1 MLEKKINYSLDDVSI
16 IPEVQGKNSRKEC
29 NPFVDGINKLPI
41 FCAPMQAVCD
51 EHNFFYFMKNGITP
65 IIPRNINITTRMKC
79 MKDLVQWVAFGLEE
93 FRECF
98 VEKLMITTEF
108 KNYTY
113 NVCIDIAN
121 GHIRELPELIQIAK
135 KNYPNMEIM
144 VGNIAN
150 EETFEKLSRAGAD
163 YIRVGIG
170 GGACCLTSTNTGVH
184 YPMASLINEC
194 KRIKFNKNLNAK
206 IVADGGIDDYG
217 KAIKALALG
226 ADYVMMG
233 TMLAK
238 CYESA
243 AEPTFK
249 YADYLWREF
258 YHNGL
263 AEKSISNFMGDGL
276 WKNMLYDSSISED
289 EKRDNARTAKARGF
303 TKTIY
308 GMSTP
313 QAQQAI
319 DESKPVR
326 PTEGL
331 EREIPIE
338 YTVNEFADNFKAY
351 LRSAMAYT
359 NCSTLDEFQ
368 SGSVI
373 LNVLNNKCYN
383 NIN

>member
-1 MLEKKINYSLDDVSI
+1 MLENKTNYSLDDVSI
-16 IPEVQGKNSRKEC
+16 IPEVTGKNSRKEC
-29 NPFVDGINKLPI
+29 NPFIDGINKLPI

-51 EHNFFYFMKNGITP
+51 EHNFFYFMENGITP
-65 IIPRNINITTRMKC
+65 IIPRNIYFNDRRKLLLEYGLWC
-79 MKDLVQWVAFGLEE
+79 AFGLDE
-93 FRECF
+93 FRKVFIEGPLF
-98 VEKLMITTEF
+98 SSPEI
-108 KNYTY
+108 NDRYRI
-113 NVCIDIAN
+113 CIDIAN
-121 GHIRELPELIQIAK
+121 GHIKELPELIQIAK

-150 EETFEKLSRAGAD
+150 PDTFAELSRAGAD
-163 YIRVGIG
+163 YVRVGIG
-170 GGACCLTSTNTGVH
+170 GGACCLTSTNTGIH
-184 YPMASLINEC
+184 YPMASLIDRCYTIVYNNAL
-194 KRIKFNKNLNAK
+194 KAK

-217 KAIKALALG
+217 KAMKALALG

-243 AEPTFK
+243 AVPTFK

-258 YHNGL
+258 YHDGL
-263 AEKSISNFMGDGL
+263 AEKSISNFMGEGL
-276 WKNMLYDSSISED
+276 WKNMLYDSSIAED
-289 EKRDNARTAKARGF
+289 EKRENVRTAKARGF
-303 TKTIY
+303 MKTIY

-319 DESKPVR
+319 NETKPVR

-331 EREIPIE
+331 VREIPIE
-338 YTVNEFADNFKAY
+338 YTVKQFSDNFKAY

-359 NCSTLDEFQ
+359 NCTTLEQFQ
-368 SGSVI
+368 SGNVT
-373 LNVLNNKCYN
+373 LNVMNNKCYN

>member
-1 MLEKKINYSLDDVSI
+1 MLVNNTNYSLDDVSI
-16 IPEVQGKNSRKEC
+16 IPAVAGKNSRKEC
-29 NPFVDGINKLPI
+29 NPFIDGINKLPI
-41 FCAPMQAVCD
+41 FCAPMQAVSD
-51 EHNFFYFMKNGITP
+51 ENNFFYFMENGITP
-65 IIPRNINITTRMKC
+65 IIPRNIDKATRLKC
-79 MKDLVQWVAFGLEE
+79 MKEYQLWVAFGLEE
-93 FRECF
+93 FRDSF
-98 VEKLMITTEF
+98 IEKLIIPTEF
-108 KNYTY
+108 KYY
-113 NVCIDIAN
+113 VYKVCIDIAN
-121 GHIRELPELIQIAK
+121 GHIKELPELISIAK

-170 GGACCLTSTNTGVH
+170 GGACCLTSTNTGIH

-194 KRIKFNKNLNAK
+194 KRIKFNNNLKAK

-217 KAIKALALG
+217 KAMKALALG

-238 CYESA
+238 CFESA
-243 AEPTFK
+243 GTPNK
-249 YADYLWREF
+249 EF
-258 YHNGL
+258 MNKLHELYN
-263 AEKSISNFMGDGL
+263 S
-276 WKNMLYDSSISED
+276 LYDEVTVRDFNELSIWKKLIYDSKNTE
-289 EKRDNARTAKARGF
+289 ENKILTISMGKHRGF
-303 TKTIY
+303 KKIIY

-319 DESKPVR
+319 DSSKPIR

-338 YTVNEFADNFKAY
+338 YTIKQFSDNFKVY

-359 NCSTLDEFQ
+359 DCTTLEQFQ
-368 SGSVI
+368 SGKVT
-373 LNVLNNKCYN
+373 LNIMNNKCYN
-383 NIN
+383 IIN

>member
-16 IPEVQGKNSRKEC
+16 IPEVTGKNSRKEC
-29 NPFVDGINKLPI
+29 NPFIDGINKLPI

-51 EHNFFYFMKNGITP
+51 ERNYNIFQKNGITP
-65 IIPRNINITTRMKC
+65 IIPRNIDISVRTDIIENKHIWC
-79 MKDLVQWVAFGLEE
+79 AFGLEE
-93 FRECF
+93 FRKF
-98 VEKLMITTEF
+98 FIEF
-108 KNYTY
+108 PNLPS
-113 NVCIDIAN
+113 NVYYRTCIDIAN
-121 GHIRELPELIQIAK
+121 GHIRELPELVQIAK

-150 EETFEKLSRAGAD
+150 PLTFEKLSLAGAD

-170 GGACCLTSTNTGVH
+170 GGACCLTSTNTGIH
-184 YPMASLINEC
+184 FPMASLIDEC
-194 KRIKFNKNLNAK
+194 KEVKDSYNLKAK

-217 KAIKALALG
+217 KAMKALALG

-243 AEPTFK
+243 AEPTFM

-263 AEKSISNFMGDGL
+263 AEKSISNFMGDEL

-338 YTVNEFADNFKAY
+338 YTVNEFAENFKAY

-359 NCSTLDEFQ
+359 SRTTLEQFQ
-368 SGSVI
+368 CGSVT
-373 LNVLNNKCYN
+373 LNVMNNKCYN

>member
-16 IPEVQGKNSRKEC
+16 IPEVTGKNSRKEC
-29 NPFVDGINKLPI
+29 NPFIDGINKLPI

-51 EHNFFYFMKNGITP
+51 ERNYNIFQKNGITP
-65 IIPRNINITTRMKC
+65 IIPRNIDISVRTDIIGNKHIWC
-79 MKDLVQWVAFGLEE
+79 AFGLEE
-93 FRECF
+93 FEESFLRNSEMPF
-98 VEKLMITTEF
+98 FARYRI
-108 KNYTY
+108 
-113 NVCIDIAN
+113 CIDIAN
-121 GHIRELPELIQIAK
+121 GHIKNLPELIKTAK
-135 KNYPNMEIM
+135 KQYPCMFLM
-144 VGNIAN
+144 VGNVAN
-150 EETFEKLSRAGAD
+150 PDTFAELSRAGAD

-170 GGACCLTSTNTGVH
+170 GGACCLTSTNTGIH
-184 YPMASLINEC
+184 FPMASLIEEC
-194 KRIKFNKNLNAK
+194 KNNYYGLTAK

-217 KAIKALALG
+217 KAMKALALG

-243 AEPTFK
+243 AVPTFR

-263 AEKSISNFMGDGL
+263 AEKSISNFMGKGL
-276 WKNMLYDSSISED
+276 WKNMLYDSSISEV
-289 EKRDNARTAKARGF
+289 EKRDNVRTAKTKGF
-303 TKTIY
+303 MKTIY

-338 YTVNEFADNFKAY
+338 YTVNEFAENFKAY

>member
-1 MLEKKINYSLDDVSI
+1 MFEKKINYSLDEVSI
-16 IPEVQGKNSRKEC
+16 IPAVTGKNSRKEC
-29 NPFVDGINKLPI
+29 NPFIDGINKLPI

-65 IIPRNINITTRMKC
+65 IIPRNIDIATRMKC
-79 MKDLVQWVAFGLEE
+79 MKDYQLWVAFGLEE
-93 FRECF
+93 FREVF

-108 KNYTY
+108 KHYVY
-113 NVCIDIAN
+113 RVCIDIAN
-121 GHIRELPELIQIAK
+121 GHIRELPELISIAK
-135 KNYPNMEIM
+135 KNYPNTEIM
-144 VGNIAN
+144 AGNVAN
-150 EETFEKLSRAGAD
+150 PDTFAELSRAGAD

-184 YPMASLINEC
+184 FPMASLIDEC
-194 KRIKFNKNLNAK
+194 KNRKHYYGLTAK

-217 KAIKALALG
+217 KAMKALALG

-243 AEPTFK
+243 AEPTFM

-338 YTVNEFADNFKAY
+338 YTVNEFAENFKAY

-359 NCSTLDEFQ
+359 NYSTLGEFQ
-368 SGSVI
+368 SGYVT
-373 LNVLNNKCYN
+373 LNVLNNKCYKN
-383 NIN
+383 NL

>member
-1 MLEKKINYSLDDVSI
+1 MLQNKINYSLDDVSI
-16 IPEVQGKNSRKEC
+16 IPEVTGKNSRKEC

-51 EHNFFYFMKNGITP
+51 EHNFFYFMENGITP
-65 IIPRNINITTRMKC
+65 IIPRNIDVATRMKC
-79 MKDLVQWVAFGLEE
+79 MKDYQLWVAFGLEE
-93 FRECF
+93 FRQFF
-98 VEKLMITTEF
+98 VEKLIIEAEF
-108 KNYTY
+108 RHYVYK
-113 NVCIDIAN
+113 VCIDIAN
-121 GHIRELPELIQIAK
+121 GHIKELPELIQIAK

-150 EETFEKLSRAGAD
+150 PLTFEKLSLAGAD

-170 GGACCLTSTNTGVH
+170 GGACCLTSTNTGIH
-184 YPMASLINEC
+184 FPMASLIDEC
-194 KRIKFNKNLNAK
+194 KEVKDSYNLKAK

-238 CYESA
+238 CFESA
-243 AEPTFK
+243 AEPHKLLLDNMYKIRNILGVRDIRDINFVP
-249 YADYLWREF
+249 YW
-258 YHNGL
+258 
-263 AEKSISNFMGDGL
+263 KSIFYDGRNEEAD
-276 WKNMLYDSSISED
+276 KIKAIEIS
-289 EKRDNARTAKARGF
+289 KQCGF
-303 TKTIY
+303 KKIIY

-313 QAQQAI
+313 QAQQVI
-319 DESKPVR
+319 DASKPIR

-338 YTVNEFADNFKAY
+338 YTIKQFSKNFEAY

-359 NCSTLDEFQ
+359 NCKKLQDFT
-368 SGSVI
+368 SGKVE
-373 LNVLNNKCYN
+373 LNIMNNKCYN
-383 NIN
+383 S

>member
-16 IPEVQGKNSRKEC
+16 IPAVTGKNSRREC
-29 NPFVDGINKLPI
+29 NPFVDNFAKLPI

-51 EHNFFYFMKNGITP
+51 ERNYKIFQENGITP
-65 IIPRNINITTRMKC
+65 MIPRTVALKERIKLLKN
-79 MKDLVQWVAFGLEE
+79 DLWCAFGLEE
-93 FRECF
+93 FEESFLRNSEMPF
-98 VEKLMITTEF
+98 FARYRI
-108 KNYTY
+108 
-113 NVCIDIAN
+113 CIDIAN
-121 GHIRELPELIQIAK
+121 GHIKNLPELIKMAK
-135 KNYPNMEIM
+135 KQYPCMVLM
-144 VGNIAN
+144 VGNVAN
-150 EETFEKLSRAGAD
+150 PDTFAELSRAGAD

-170 GGACCLTSTNTGVH
+170 GGACCLTSTNTGIH
-184 YPMASLINEC
+184 FPMATLIDEC
-194 KRIKFNKNLNAK
+194 RNRKHNYGLTTK

-217 KAIKALALG
+217 KAMKALALG

-243 AEPTFK
+243 AEPTFM

-276 WKNMLYDSSISED
+276 WKNMLYDSSMSED
-289 EKRDNARTAKARGF
+289 EKRGQVRTAKHRGF
-303 TKTIY
+303 MKTIY

-338 YTVNEFADNFKAY
+338 YTVNEFAENFKAY

>member
-1 MLEKKINYSLDDVSI
+1 MLQNKINYSLDDVSI
-16 IPEVQGKNSRKEC
+16 IPEVTGKNSRKEC
-29 NPFVDGINKLPI
+29 NPFVDSFAKLPI

-51 EHNFFYFMKNGITP
+51 EHNYTIFLENGITP
-65 IIPRNINITTRMKC
+65 MIPRTVALEERIKLLKT
-79 MKDLVQWVAFGLEE
+79 DLWCAFGLEE
-93 FRECF
+93 FEETFLRSSEMPVF
-98 VEKLMITTEF
+98 ARHK
-108 KNYTY
+108 
-113 NVCIDIAN
+113 VCIDIAN
-121 GHIRELPELIQIAK
+121 GHIQKLPELIKMAK
-135 KNYPNMEIM
+135 KQYPCMFLM
-144 VGNIAN
+144 VGNVAN
-150 EETFEKLSRAGAD
+150 PETFANLARSGAD

-170 GGACCLTSTNTGVH
+170 GGACCLTSTNTGIH
-184 YPMASLINEC
+184 FPMATLIDEC
-194 KRIKFNKNLNAK
+194 KKIKDNNSLNAK

-217 KAIKALALG
+217 KAVKALALG

-238 CYESA
+238 CFESA
-243 AEPTFK
+243 AEPTFM

-263 AEKSISNFMGDGL
+263 TEKSISNFMGDEL

-319 DESKPVR
+319 DESKPIR

-338 YTVNEFADNFKAY
+338 YTVNEFAENFKAY

-359 NCSTLDEFQ
+359 DCSTLEEFQ
-368 SGSVI
+368 SGQVV
-373 LNVLNNKCYN
+373 LNVMNNKCYN
-383 NIN
+383 STN